1 MSQATASVARMSAP
15 SAHPFSPPDIVLQ
28 TDPEDERIWV
38 PLKEGVW
45 LRPLMYNTVQGG
57 WCEVV
62 KVTGGGFVSRHRHPA
77 PVHGLVL
84 KGAFRY
90 LEHDWIAD
98 RGTYIYEPPG
108 EVHTLVVD
116 DDCPEMHCFLRDL
129 RLGQLC
135 GRGWPGRPRR
145 GCLPPPRP
153 RARALRGGR
162 PRRRLR
168 QELRALGVLAAG
180 VRRKSGSQA
189 SEPGAS

>member
-1 MSQATASVARMSAP
+1 MSQAAATVARVSAP
-15 SAHPFSPPDIVLQ
+15 SAHPFSPPDIVLA

-98 RGTYIYEPPG
+98 QGTYIYEPPG

-116 DDCPEMHCFLRDL
+116 DDCPEMHCFFAISGSVNYVDEDGRDDHAEDVFH
-129 RLGQLC
+129 RLD
-135 GRGWPGRPRR
+135 
-145 GCLPPPRP
+145 
-153 RARALRGGR
+153 RARQHYEEIG
-162 PRRRLR
+162 
-168 QELRALGVLAAG
+168 LGADYVKNF
-180 VRRKSGSQA
+180 VR
-189 SEPGAS
+189 